1 MAGVY
6 DDENP
11 NKEFEEIISG
21 YSPVTIP
28 ASVFNEP
35 KQSSDAFSQAQKMV
49 DMPVILGTT
58 PLDADVRSVFDTRP
72 INGFDTI
79 FVSDGEITTPE
90 SAIQTYTFSVPENYI
105 VVIRGV
111 KFVANE
117 MPVALLDPTLVKMSL
132 LVNGGTVPNYINIPE
147 VIYGHWIPAHVIAGV
162 NQTFG
167 AVLNINPDIFPAG
180 FTLTAMFHCN
190 LLLATGQP
198 ANMEIANP
206 KPVKPTPAPQT
217 TPTPQQYVNPNTG
230 GAFKYANL
238 NNKKSGSQNPKSK
251 RWGR

>member
-49 DMPVILGTT
+49 DMPVIPGTT

-79 FVSDGEITTPE
+79 FVSDGETTGSEPV
-90 SAIQTYTFSVPENYI
+90 IQTYTFSVPENYI
-105 VVIRGV
+105 AVIRGI
-111 KFVANE
+111 KFVANK
-117 MPVALLDPTLVKMSL
+117 MPVSLLDPTLVKMSL

-167 AVLNINPDIFPAG
+167 AIFYLDVLPAG

-206 KPVKPTPAPQT
+206 KPVKPTPPPQN
-217 TPTPQQYVNPNTG
+217 TPQQYVNPNTG

-238 NNKKSGSQNPKSK
+238 NNKNSGTQNPKRG